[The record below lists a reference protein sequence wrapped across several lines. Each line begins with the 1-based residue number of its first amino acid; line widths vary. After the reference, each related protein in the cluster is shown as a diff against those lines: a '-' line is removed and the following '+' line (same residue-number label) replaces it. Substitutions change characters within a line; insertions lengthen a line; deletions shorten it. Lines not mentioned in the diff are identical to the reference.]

1 MLISVRL
8 QGEAIQKEIE
18 FRRETISDINEVLSK
33 FPTAKAVFNC
43 TGIGSYNLKGVEDK
57 TMYPTRGQVMLVK
70 NPAIEMERMY
80 FRSPQRVNKD
90 TTYVFPR
97 NPGGGVILGGCRFDN
112 EWNGDVDLEFAE
124 DIKRRCCAL
133 APELGKPEDL
143 KVIHH
148 GVGLRRKFL
157 CGT

>member
-1 MLISVRL
+1 MRGIQARKRCLTVLDSV
-8 QGEAIQKEIE
+8 A
-18 FRRETISDINEVLSK
+18 SLSK
-33 FPTAKAVFNC
+33 ASR
-43 TGIGSYNLKGVEDK
+43 ISYYTQRGFVTFYLTVKKLKLMMVQ
-57 TMYPTRGQVMLVK
+57 GQVMLVES
-70 NPAIEMERMY
+70 PETPLTRMY

-112 EWNGDVDLEFAE
+112 EWTGGVDLEFAD

-143 KVIHH
+143 RVIQH
-148 GVGLRRKFL
+148 GVGLRRE
-157 CGT
+157 

>member
-1 MLISVRL
+1 
-8 QGEAIQKEIE
+8 
-18 FRRETISDINEVLSK
+18 
-33 FPTAKAVFNC
+33 
-43 TGIGSYNLKGVEDK
+43 
-57 TMYPTRGQVMLVK
+57 MLVETPK
-70 NPAIEMERMY
+70 TPMTRMY

-112 EWNGDVDLEFAE
+112 EWNGEVDLSLAE

-143 KVIHH
+143 KVISHS
-148 GVGLRRKFL
+148 VGLRRKLYRKFYPGDVL
-157 CGT
+157 TRSSKQKGRGAD